1 ATFVSA
7 TPSAGGN
14 CNMPPVGG
22 PGTVICTF
30 SGNTGL
36 LVARTLTLVVRVS
49 ETALSG
55 SEIVNIG
62 ETTSS
67 TNDPNPSNNRRTI
80 RTTVP
85 TVPDELVIATNG
97 LAIGR
102 INIPYSSTLE
112 AVNGTPPLI
121 WSIVGGGLPNGVHL
135 NPNGTFEGI
144 PTQTGI
150 FPIRVQARDGDN
162 RIAQKNVV

>member
-1 ATFVSA
+1 
-7 TPSAGGN
+7 
-14 CNMPPVGG
+14 
-22 PGTVICTF
+22 
-30 SGNTGL
+30 
-36 LVARTLTLVVRVS
+36 
-49 ETALSG
+49 
-55 SEIVNIG
+55 
-62 ETTSS
+62 
-67 TNDPNPSNNRRTI
+67 NPSNNRRTI
-80 RTTVP
+80 RTTVT

-162 RIAQKNVV
+162 RIAQKNLVLRIVSQFVATRSDFDGDGKTDLAVWRGSTGDWFTRRSTNGALQTVNWGAGFSPYNDIQTAADYD